1 MNLLDKVWIVPAIMA
16 ASFLLIL
23 FFGKRAGTKATAGL
37 GIAAV
42 SVCLVFSVVV
52 AGQWINRVNHPPTGE
67 KLAEDI
73 RQANGLTPQTP
84 EAVESEANAA
94 THDAGQTVDQGSSS
108 GSEHGAAATGAAE
121 GESAAAPL
129 AATEQPATPTAEGS
143 TSAEGEHGAEHES
156 VPPVVRTV
164 TWFEI
169 GPIHFELGTLVDGLS
184 AMMLVTVCIIS
195 LLVHIYSTE
204 YLHGDVRF
212 THYYAFLS
220 LFTASMLFYVISS
233 NTLQMLVG
241 WELVGLCSFALI
253 GHWWEEKNN
262 TDAALKAFLTNRV
275 GDMGLIIGVT
285 ITFFAAGATSFNVLH
300 INEYAL
306 SGGANTTLLLVGAL
320 CLFGGVTSKSGQF
333 PLHTWLPDAMAGP
346 TPVSALIH
354 AATMVVAGVYLIARL
369 YAVFFQGLGI
379 GSSSLH
385 YVAFIGGFTTVMGGV
400 LAFVQTDLKKVLAY
414 STISQL
420 GYMVMALGVG
430 AWTAGVFHLFTHAFF
445 KACLFL
451 GAGSVSHACH
461 HTFDMREMGGLRKH
475 MKSTHA
481 TFAIAS
487 LALAGIV
494 PLAGFWSKDEILA
507 GAQQG
512 QRNAYTLMLVFGL
525 ITAFMTA
532 AYMGRAYWMTF
543 WGEYRGHG
551 TPHESPK
558 VITVPLWV
566 LAICA
571 IFLGFLNFPARFFG
585 LELPSGVTTRFE
597 HFVEPTF
604 AFPQIEHPTFT
615 PWLAVLSTVLAVAG
629 IATAYLYFEKN
640 KGPHGL
646 THRSGAARAG
656 YTFLENKYYLD
667 TLYTDIIAADTKG
680 PLARAAYWFNQNVLD
695 GIVDGAATVSKKVA
709 RFVYRDVDQLVV
721 DGVVNG
727 SGLVSEE
734 SGQFLRRMQTGKVQ
748 QYAAI
753 LFAGVVVLAGVLVFV
768 V

>member
-1 MNLLDKVWIVPAIMA
+1 MPNLLDKVWIIPALMGV
-16 ASFLLIL
+16 SFLLIL
-23 FFGKRAGTKATAGL
+23 FFGKRAGTKVTAGI

-42 SVCLVFSVVV
+42 SLCLVFSVIT

-67 KLAEDI
+67 ALAEDI

-84 EAVESEANAA
+84 DEIESEINAA
-94 THDAGQTVDQGSSS
+94 TADSGETVATGEAQPSSEATATE
-108 GSEHGAAATGAAE
+108 GEHAATTAE
-121 GESAAAPL
+121 GEHS
-129 AATEQPATPTAEGS
+129 TA
-143 TSAEGEHGAEHES
+143 AEGEHGGEHET

-169 GPIHFELGTLVDGLS
+169 GPIHFEAGTLVDGLT
-184 AMMLVTVCIIS
+184 AMMLVTVSIIS

-204 YLHGDVRF
+204 YLRGDVRY

-220 LFTASMLFYVISS
+220 LFTASMLFYVMSS

-241 WELVGLCSFALI
+241 WELVGLCSFGLI
-253 GHWWEEKNN
+253 GHWWEDKKNS
-262 TDAALKAFLTNRV
+262 DAALKAFLTNRV

-306 SGGANTTLLLVGAL
+306 SPGANTTLLLVGAL

-369 YAVFFQGLGI
+369 YAVFFEGLGI

-385 YVAFIGGFTTVMGGV
+385 YVAFIGGFTTIMGGA
-400 LAFVQTDLKKVLAY
+400 LAFAQTDLKKVLAY

-475 MKSTHA
+475 MKSTHITFLIA
-481 TFAIAS
+481 T
-487 LALAGIV
+487 LALAGIA

-512 QRNAYTLMLVFGL
+512 QEHAYTLMLVFGL

-558 VITVPLWV
+558 VITIPLWI

-571 IFLGFLNFPARFFG
+571 VLFGFLNLPAFFNA
-585 LELPSGVTTRFE
+585 PSWATTRFE

-604 AFPQIEHPTFT
+604 AFPAVEHPEFT
-615 PWLAVLSTVLAVAG
+615 PWLAVLSTVLAVGGLA
-629 IATAYLYFEKN
+629 AAYLYYERN

-646 THRSGAARAG
+646 TQRNRLAKGG

-680 PLARAAYWFNQNVLD
+680 PLARAAYWFNQNVID
-695 GIVDGAATVSKKVA
+695 GIIDGASAVTKKVSGV
-709 RFVYRDVDQLVV
+709 VYHGVDQMVV

-727 SGLVSEE
+727 TGLVSEE